1 MKTLYIECNMG
12 AAGDMLTAALLVLVE
27 NKEKTLAE
35 MNAFGIPGVRFECED
50 SIKCGIKGTHMR
62 VYINGEEEECEE
74 EYCPSSTNGDYS
86 PSCPWNAPGMSIK
99 DFI

>member
-12 AAGDMLTAALLVLVE
+12 AAGDMLTAALLEVVE

-62 VYINGEEEECEE
+62 VYINGEE
-74 EYCPSSTNGDYS
+74 
-86 PSCPWNAPGMSIK
+86 
-99 DFI
+99 